1 MFPVQ
6 RKNLL
11 DLLSPLFLSILL
23 PLSLALQVNA
33 SETENDKLQFS
44 GFATL
49 GMVTSDSDQY
59 GYRKSVSSDGAVFSG
74 DLDFKQHSLLGFQA
88 GWSIS
93 PKFDAVYQ
101 GVLRDLPESSFDRFT
116 TLAFLR
122 YEIDAHW
129 SVRVGRTAPD
139 IFLLT
144 EYRDVDFSYIWAT
157 APNEVY
163 GIVPYRSI
171 DGIDVTYSGRSLGGL
186 FTAKLFTGS
195 SEGEISDNSILE
207 TIKIKNVMGI
217 ALSFDNFDWIVHA
230 KHSQVT
236 IDNEPKSNAFL
247 FNSIN
252 QVPDFLWPNSNE
264 FAQSLLMAGED
275 VSYSS
280 ISGQYQWQR
289 WLASAEW
296 SQIKSK
302 SAVLPKITSA
312 YAALSY
318 EMNAHQF
325 YSVYAVT
332 DSSTYVFDEPGV
344 NEVVLGELIYGINE
358 AMNFYSPN
366 QKTVSLGW
374 RYDISSNTAASFQWN
389 YTKLD
394 KSGTTLWL
402 SNPAQPKTSENIS
415 TFFLTLSVV
424 F

>member
-88 GWSIS
+88 DWSIS

>member
-1 MFPVQ
+1 MFSVQ
-6 RKNLL
+6 CKNLIDFFL
-11 DLLSPLFLSILL
+11 PLFLSI
-23 PLSLALQVNA
+23 SLFFA
-33 SETENDKLQFS
+33 SYVKANDIENDKFQFS

-49 GMVTSDSDQY
+49 SMVHSDSDQY

-74 DLDFKQHSLLGFQA
+74 DLDFKQHSLLGLQA
-88 GWSIS
+88 DWSIS
-93 PKFDAVYQ
+93 PKLDAVYQ
-101 GVLRDLPESSFDRFT
+101 GVLRDLPESSFDRYT

-122 YEIDAHW
+122 YEVDTHW

-157 APNEVY
+157 APNEIY

-171 DGIDVTYSGRSLGGL
+171 DGIDVTYSQRGLGGV
-186 FTAKLFTGS
+186 FTTKLFTGS
-195 SEGEISDNSILE
+195 SEGEISDSLTLE
-207 TIKIKNVMGI
+207 TIKIKSVTGI
-217 ALSFDNFDWIVHA
+217 SLSFDNFDWIVHA

-236 IDNEPKSNAFL
+236 IDNEPKSNAFIVDT
-247 FNSIN
+247 IN
-252 QVPDFLWPNSNE
+252 QIPDFLWPNSSE
-264 FAQSLLMAGED
+264 FAQSLLMKGED

-325 YSVYAVT
+325 YSIYAFT
-332 DSSTYVFDEPGV
+332 DSSTYVFDEPEA
-344 NEVVLGELIYGINE
+344 NEAVLGELIYGITE
-358 AMNFYSPN
+358 AMNFFSPN

-374 RYDISSNTAASFQWN
+374 RYDISSNMATSFQWN
-389 YTKLD
+389 HTKLD

-402 SNPAQPKTSENIS
+402 SKPGQPRTSESIN
-415 TFFLTLSVV
+415 TFLLTLSVV